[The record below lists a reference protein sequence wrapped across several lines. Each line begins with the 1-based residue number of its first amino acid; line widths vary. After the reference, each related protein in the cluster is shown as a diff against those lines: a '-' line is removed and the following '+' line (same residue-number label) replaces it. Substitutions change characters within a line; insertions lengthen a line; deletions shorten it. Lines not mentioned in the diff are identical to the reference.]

1 MLILLVLFCANPD
14 LESARTEF
22 LVAAKAKADSITDAP
37 AAERI
42 RKEMEAFLAD
52 DRKVPTSPH
61 LLALRDKYIAKRALW
76 RQRYL
81 TSLPESERAAQEASW
96 EKQDELPPL
105 LNRTKWVRKAGG
117 YFAVMQGKD
126 WGEYNAKGVA
136 QFRWQEEGRTP
147 EYVELTS
154 KRPGTEYTIRLYE
167 GHSYIRLGPKST
179 VWECGDGKWME

>member
-1 MLILLVLFCANPD
+1 MLILLVLLCADPD

-22 LVAAKAKADSITDAP
+22 LVAAKAKADSITDTP

-42 RKEMEAFLAD
+42 RKELGAFLAD

-76 RQRYL
+76 RQKYL
-81 TSLPESERAAQEASW
+81 ESLPESERAAQEASW

-105 LNRTKWVRKAGG
+105 LMRTKWVRKAGG

-136 QFRWQEEGRTP
+136 QFRWQETSRTAG
-147 EYVELTS
+147 YVELVS
-154 KRPGTEYTIRLYE
+154 KRAGGDLTARLYE
-167 GHSYIRLGPKST
+167 GTLFVRI
-179 VWECGDGKWME
+179 GDKKTWDSADGSWVE